1 MRFTRPADSTAEA
14 PAPGP
19 RLYQPPDL
27 PHLQGL
33 KQHLESE
40 WVPELQRLLGIADAE
55 LPLLWDCDFL
65 RGESFDS
72 DERYVL
78 CEINVSSVAPFP
90 DSAIE
95 PLVKATK
102 VRFARGHI

>member
-1 MRFTRPADSTAEA
+1 MEA
-14 PAPGP
+14 PPP
-19 RLYQPPDL
+19 SQRLYHPPDL

-33 KQHLESE
+33 KQRLESE
-40 WVPELQRLLGIADAE
+40 WVPQLERTLGIGRDE

-65 RGESFDS
+65 HGEPGGEG

-95 PLVKATK
+95 PLVLAA
-102 VRFARGHI
+102 VARVEGKRRRS